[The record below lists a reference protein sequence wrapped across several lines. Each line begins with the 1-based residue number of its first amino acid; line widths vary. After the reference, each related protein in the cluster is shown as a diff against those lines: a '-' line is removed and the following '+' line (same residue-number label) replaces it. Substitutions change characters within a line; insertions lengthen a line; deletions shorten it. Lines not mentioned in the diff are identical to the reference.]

1 MSLKGTN
8 QLMSEYKMLCMGCM
22 EPLMEGQ
29 DVCPNCGLSV
39 TAGNLPSYLQPKTV
53 LDSRYIVGKLIKSN
67 GESASYIGYDNTESV
82 KVIIKEYMPDV
93 ICQRAKGSSELIVD
107 QNYVVQYK
115 NYMSE
120 FVELN
125 KSLARLRTM
134 SHIVA
139 PTDMF
144 TANNTV
150 YAVFPHIEGI
160 TLRQYLQDNAGELTW
175 DQVKK
180 LFPPLLTTLACIH
193 NAGIL
198 HRGICLDNIIVTD
211 KNELMLTGFAI
222 PEIRTVNTDL
232 APELY
237 DGFSAPEQYSASE
250 WEGTWTDV
258 YAVAA
263 VMYRLL
269 TGCMPPEPMS
279 RIGNDSLMEPNKI
292 NPHVPANVSKVIT
305 QAMRLSCEQRI
316 QTITD
321 FVTKLFDQPSY
332 MTQLPMGA
340 TQTIPIQDNK
350 DRRPS
355 QSSKKKK
362 KKKGNGG
369 NIAMIIGAI
378 LLVGIVVAA
387 FLALI
392 SMLLPES
399 SDDTETTT
407 ASTTT
412 AAPVTTAATT
422 EATTEA
428 TEDVTTVS
436 SDETETTTA
445 TSGTMFVMPNLV
457 GKKYTSVADSD
468 TWKGRLEFEVIYD
481 YSDEYERGYIYDQDI
496 PEGTDLYPV
505 TTVKLYVSQGLA
517 VVEIPDYMNEDG
529 TRMTK
534 EEYVALLDELNIKY
548 ECRDVETPD
557 TLSGYVM
564 EVYCAQTGEGVGG
577 EINVKDGNTLYV
589 DISVFSPSVDVFG

>member
-1 MSLKGTN
+1 
-8 QLMSEYKMLCMGCM
+8 MSEYKMLCMGCM
-22 EPLMEGQ
+22 EPLSEGQ

-39 TAGNLPSYLQPKTV
+39 NAGNLPSYLQPKTV

-67 GESASYIGYDNTESV
+67 GESATYIGYDNTESR
-82 KVIIKEYMPDV
+82 KVTIKEYMPDV
-93 ICQRAKGSSELIVD
+93 LCQRAKDGSELIVD

-120 FVELN
+120 FAELN

-150 YAVFPHIEGI
+150 YAVFPEVEGI
-160 TLRQYLQDNAGELTW
+160 TLRQYLQDNAGELSW

-211 KNELMLTGFAI
+211 KSELMLTGFAI
-222 PEIRTVNTDL
+222 PEIRTANTDL

-332 MTQLPMGA
+332 MTQLPRGA
-340 TQTIPIQDNK
+340 TQTIPIQDPK
-350 DRRPS
+350 EKRQDT
-355 QSSKKKK
+355 KKKK
-362 KKKGNGG
+362 KKKSNAG
-369 NIAMIIGAI
+369 NIAMIIGAV
-378 LLVGIVVAA
+378 LLVVIVVAA

-392 SMLLPES
+392 SMLLPDTS
-399 SDDTETTT
+399 GDTETTT
-407 ASTTT
+407 ASTSATT

-422 EATTEA
+422 ETEA
-428 TEDVTTVS
+428 AESTTVS

-445 TSGTMFVMPNLV
+445 TSGTLFVMPNLI
-457 GKKYTSVADSD
+457 GKKYTSVVDSD
-468 TWKGRLEFEVIYD
+468 TWKGRLEFEAIYD
-481 YSDEYERGYIYDQDI
+481 YSDEYEREYIYDQDI

-505 TTVKLYVSQGLA
+505 TKVKLYVSQGLA

-534 EEYVALLDELNIKY
+534 EEYVALLDDLNIKY

-564 EVYCAQTGEGVGG
+564 DVYCAQTDEGVGG
-577 EINVKDGNTLYV
+577 EINVKNGNTLYV
-589 DISVFSPSVDVFG
+589 DISVFSPTVDVVG

>member
-1 MSLKGTN
+1 
-8 QLMSEYKMLCMGCM
+8 
-22 EPLMEGQ
+22 MEGQ

-39 TAGNLPSYLQPKTV
+39 NAGNLPSYLQPKTV
-53 LDSRYIVGKLIKSN
+53 LDSRYIVGKLIRSN
-67 GESASYIGYDNTESV
+67 GESAVYIGYDNTESA
-82 KVIIKEYMPDV
+82 KVTIKEYMPDV
-93 ICQRAKGSSELIVD
+93 LCSRAKGSSELIVD

-120 FVELN
+120 FAELN

-150 YAVFPHIEGI
+150 YAVFPDIEGI

-211 KNELMLTGFAI
+211 RNELMLTGFAI

-263 VMYRLL
+263 VMYRIL

-332 MTQLPMGA
+332 MTQLPRGA
-340 TQTIPIQDNK
+340 TQTIPI
-350 DRRPS
+350 S
-355 QSSKKKK
+355 ETSKENRSTKTGSKKK

-369 NIAMIIGAI
+369 NVAMIIGAVF
-378 LLVGIVVAA
+378 LVAIVVVT

-392 SMLLPES
+392 SMLLPKS

-412 AAPVTTAATT
+412 AAPITTAATT
-422 EATTEA
+422 EATTES
-428 TEDVTTVS
+428 TETTTVS

-445 TSGTMFVMPNLV
+445 TSGTLFVMPNLV
-457 GKKYTSVADSD
+457 GKKYTSVAESD

-481 YSDEYERGYIYDQDI
+481 YSDEYERGIIYDQDI

-517 VVEIPDYMNEDG
+517 VVEIPDYMNDDG

-564 EVYCAQTGEGVGG
+564 DVYCAQTGEGVGG
-577 EINVKDGNTLYV
+577 EINVKEGNTLYV
-589 DISVFSPSVDVFG
+589 DISVFSPLADAVG

>member
-1 MSLKGTN
+1 
-8 QLMSEYKMLCMGCM
+8 MSEYKMLCMGCM
-22 EPLMEGQ
+22 EPLSEGQ

-39 TAGNLPSYLQPKTV
+39 NAGNLPSYLQPKTV

-67 GESASYIGYDNTESV
+67 GESALYIGYDNTESA
-82 KVIIKEYMPDV
+82 KVTIKEYMPDA
-93 ICQRAKGSSELIVD
+93 ICQRAKGSAEIIVD
-107 QNYVVQYK
+107 QSAVVQYK

-120 FVELN
+120 FAELN

-150 YAVFPHIEGI
+150 YAVFPNYEGI
-160 TLRQYLQDNAGELTW
+160 TLRQYLQDNAGELSW
-175 DQVKK
+175 EQVKK

-211 KNELMLTGFAI
+211 KNELLLTGFAI
-222 PEIRTVNTDL
+222 PELRTANTDL

-263 VMYRLL
+263 VMYRIL

-279 RIGNDSLMEPNKI
+279 RIGNDSLIEPNKI

-321 FVTKLFDQPSY
+321 FVTKLFEQPSY
-332 MTQLPMGA
+332 MTQLPRGA
-340 TQTIPIQDNK
+340 TQTIPIQDTSK
-350 DRRPS
+350 DKHYS
-355 QSSKKKK
+355 SNSKKKK
-362 KKKGNGG
+362 KKKNGNGG
-369 NIAMIIGAI
+369 NIAMVIGAV
-378 LLVGIVVAA
+378 LLVAIVVVA

-392 SMLLPES
+392 SMLLPDNSGVGDSTTS
-399 SDDTETTT
+399 ST
-407 ASTTT
+407 ATTT
-412 AAPVTTAATT
+412 AASITTAATT
-422 EATTEA
+422 ESTTES
-428 TEDVTTVS
+428 TEATTVS

-468 TWKGRLEFEVIYD
+468 TWKGRLEFEVTYD
-481 YSDEYERGYIYDQDI
+481 YSDEYERGIIYEQDI

-505 TTVKLYVSQGLA
+505 QTVKLSVSQGLA

-534 EEYVALLDELNIKY
+534 DEYVALLDELNIKY
-548 ECRDVETPD
+548 ECRDLETPD
-557 TLSGYVM
+557 VLSGYVM
-564 EVYCAQTGEGVGG
+564 DVYCAQTGDGVGG

-589 DISVFSPSVDVFG
+589 DISVFSPTAEAAG

>member
-1 MSLKGTN
+1 
-8 QLMSEYKMLCMGCM
+8 MSEYKMLCMGCM
-22 EPLMEGQ
+22 EPLSEGQ

-39 TAGNLPSYLQPKTV
+39 NAGNLPSYLQPKTV

-67 GESASYIGYDNTESV
+67 GESAAYIGYDNTESR
-82 KVIIKEYMPDV
+82 KVTIKEYMPDV
-93 ICQRAKGSSELIVD
+93 LCQRAKDGSELIVD

-120 FVELN
+120 FAELN

-150 YAVFPHIEGI
+150 YAVFPEIEGI
-160 TLRQYLQDNAGELTW
+160 TLRQYLQDNAGELSW

-222 PEIRTVNTDL
+222 PEIRTANTDL

-305 QAMRLSCEQRI
+305 QAMCLSCEQRI

-332 MTQLPMGA
+332 MTQLPRGA
-340 TQTIPIQDNK
+340 TQTIPIQDPK
-350 DRRPS
+350 EKRQDP
-355 QSSKKKK
+355 KKKK
-362 KKKGNGG
+362 KKKSNAG
-369 NIAMIIGAI
+369 NIAMIIGAV
-378 LLVGIVVAA
+378 LLVVIVVAA

-392 SMLLPES
+392 SMLLPDTS
-399 SDDTETTT
+399 GDTETTSV
-407 ASTTT
+407 STSATT

-422 EATTEA
+422 ETEA
-428 TEDVTTVS
+428 TEVTTVS

-445 TSGTMFVMPNLV
+445 TSGTLFVMPNLI
-457 GKKYTSVADSD
+457 GKKYTSVVDSD
-468 TWKGRLEFEVIYD
+468 TWKGRLEFEAIYD

-505 TTVKLYVSQGLA
+505 TKVKLYVSQGLA

-534 EEYVALLDELNIKY
+534 EEYVALLDDLNIKY

-564 EVYCAQTGEGVGG
+564 DVYCAQTGEGVGG
-577 EINVKDGNTLYV
+577 EINVKNGNTLYV
-589 DISVFSPSVDVFG
+589 DISVFSPTVDVVG

>member
-1 MSLKGTN
+1 
-8 QLMSEYKMLCMGCM
+8 MSEYKMLCMGCM